1 MCLHAALTTLN
12 MQAHNSMS
20 AYMSNEKLTGRA
32 KGGAAR
38 AEKLTPEQRS
48 EIARKGALA
57 RKAKLQQPDEN
68 VPAAQY
74 AGTLKFGDLSF
85 PCAVLS
91 DGTRVLTETD
101 FMAGLGMY
109 RSGAL
114 SVRRDQGAPIP
125 LYLAFKNL
133 YPFVIRN
140 LGDVHIK
147 PLKYRTLTGGIAH
160 GIQASIIPRICSV
173 WLDARQAG
181 VLGARQEQIAEK
193 AELMLRALAEVG
205 IIALIDE
212 ATGYQSVRPRDAL
225 QEYLEMII
233 RKELAAWA
241 KKFPDEFYENIYK
254 LKGWPWPGMSKNR
267 FSVVAHYTNDL
278 VYERIAPGLLHEL
291 RNKSPKNEKGHR
303 QNRLH
308 QWFTDEIGNPLL
320 AQHIHS
326 LLMFQRLAIQ
336 SGYGWA
342 RFVKMID
349 QVMPKKGATWELPL
363 PNPNEP

>member
-1 MCLHAALTTLN
+1 MTDDVK
-12 MQAHNSMS
+12 M
-20 AYMSNEKLTGRA
+20 TGRA

-38 AEKLTPEQRS
+38 AAKLTAEQRS
-48 EIARKGALA
+48 DIARKGALA
-57 RKAKLQQPDEN
+57 RKEKRQQMLDQGDEN
-68 VPAAQY
+68 LPVASHP
-74 AGTLKFGDLSF
+74 GVLKFGDLSF

-91 DGTRVLTETD
+91 DGSRVLTETD
-101 FMAGLGMY
+101 FMEGLGMY

-114 SVRRDQGAPIP
+114 SVRRTEGAPIP

-133 YPFVIRN
+133 FPFVVRH

-147 PLKYRTLTGGIAH
+147 PLKYRTLTGGVAH
-160 GIQASIIPRICSV
+160 GINATLIPKICSI

-181 VLGARQEQIAEK
+181 VLGSRQLKIAAH

-205 IIALIDE
+205 ILALIDE
-212 ATGYQSVRPRDAL
+212 ATGYQSARPRDAL
-225 QEYLEMII
+225 QEYLEMIV

-267 FSVVAHYTNDL
+267 YSVVAHYTNDL
-278 VYERIAPGLLHEL
+278 VYERVAPGLLQEL
-291 RNKSPKNEKGHR
+291 KAKSPKNDKGHR
-303 QNRLH
+303 ANKLH
-308 QWFTDEIGNPLL
+308 QWLTEEIGNPLL

-326 LLMFQRLAIQ
+326 LLMFQRLAITN
-336 SGYGWA
+336 GYGWQ
-342 RFVKMID
+342 RFVKMVD

-363 PNPNEP
+363 ADPN